1 MAHVPAHN
9 RSFAT
14 QFARFNKTRCI
25 RNSNHIEVACKFALP
40 GNIAERSIRVL
51 CYYCNLLSI
60 TMLVNAIIGNH
71 LNAFYDRNIL
81 GNGRSACCD
90 PALYNLVIV
99 RIWDQSF
106 ATAMRHLTR
115 SFLNNQTHLG
125 VRGENPSAPCFVHN
139 TFEIKI
145 CIEAKQRKLESI
157 LPTRLTMA
165 TACITSK
172 LA

>member
-1 MAHVPAHN
+1 MAHVPAHD

-25 RNSNHIEVACKFALP
+25 RNSNHIEVASKFALP

-81 GNGRSACCD
+81 SNGRGACCD
-90 PALYNLVIV
+90 PAFYNLIIV
-99 RIWDQSF
+99 
-106 ATAMRHLTR
+106 
-115 SFLNNQTHLG
+115 
-125 VRGENPSAPCFVHN
+125 
-139 TFEIKI
+139 
-145 CIEAKQRKLESI
+145 
-157 LPTRLTMA
+157 
-165 TACITSK
+165 
-172 LA
+172 